1 MSCVVSVFTCVSGA
15 AVSSSEQQEEVEQLH
30 SLTGHHSP
38 PHLRHEH
45 NQNTDRS
52 TFYTALGKLQQG
64 EITVTMIVMLFQVL
78 SDKWSFMKDKDKKKY
93 GFLKDQTEKREMQ
106 KYEAK
111 KSHRM
116 ESTTAEVFMKDE
128 VRKERLD

>member
-1 MSCVVSVFTCVSGA
+1 M
-15 AVSSSEQQEEVEQLH
+15 
-30 SLTGHHSP
+30 
-38 PHLRHEH
+38 
-45 NQNTDRS
+45 
-52 TFYTALGKLQQG
+52 
-64 EITVTMIVMLFQVL
+64 VTMIVMMFQVL